1 MDRGALRAGDPVEI
15 AQLIWSSVHGAVSLE
30 LAGMMQVADPA
41 ANYEHLLQM
50 VLDGL
55 R

>member
-1 MDRGALRAGDPVEI
+1 MRCDRVTRSGT

-30 LAGMMQVADPA
+30 LAGMTQDRRPRRQLRA
-41 ANYEHLLQM
+41 LLQM
-50 VLDGL
+50 LLDGL